1 MPIKVADPQDTK
13 PRKPPRRPD
22 GLVSPLSAEEEHST
36 RVRVGQYV
44 TETSAQRFTVLS
56 ATPVPPHE
64 DYATGDSEHTTV
76 DDPLQRRRG
85 FDELTSPE
93 RTRPGP
99 EANIGNL
106 APMLPPLD
114 EALGPGA
121 FDEDLFSQDMWPSSA
136 DLDDHLSPSAPI
148 DLDTDDLD
156 GDLDAQL
163 NAVLGSDAH
172 ERSDTGVDTGLHNI
186 PSPMEEQ
193 LETTRHRM
201 ETARPEL
208 ALRPQRAPAP
218 PVRQPSDEIGA
229 TSVRRLPLPPQHAR
243 PPEPEPP
250 PPPQPSRNIALRR
263 EPEPARNV
271 APRPP
276 EPEQPARSLGLRQE
290 PEPTRNLAPR
300 TPAPAPEPEPTR
312 NLALRPPEPE
322 PARNVAPRPP
332 EPEPQRNLALRAPPP
347 TRQQA
352 PVGPAVDSGPV
363 MVPSVIR
370 EVGTETGSEQSGA
383 TPRGP
388 LVGGRYHVLER
399 IGAGG
404 MGKVFKVVHG
414 KLGKTFA
421 LKIIRDSLAGQ
432 DKARDLFYREARMAS
447 SLSHPNVASVVDYGE
462 DEKLGAFMVMEFLQG
477 EPLHRMLKR
486 EKRLS
491 LRQAIEIIQQVAEAL
506 HYIHSKGI
514 VHCDIKTEN
523 IILLT
528 EVADAKRRRLQ
539 VKLLDFG
546 LARSTTTT
554 RNTNSLA
561 GTPHYVAPERIR
573 GQKASPSSDIYG
585 LGILFYEILTGRV
598 PWDGSV
604 DEILSG
610 HLNLAPTPPSRLLEG
625 GLDPAVEKL
634 ILRALAKTP
643 DKRHK
648 DMAAF
653 LYELR
658 TVMDMLGYGRRRG
671 GARRV
676 VVERPASQRDET
688 ARALFDACRVPMA
701 LLDRAGTIVV
711 ANSAFAQFVMGISVN
726 VEGMAVAST
735 PLARVWSTFASDLA
749 RACAGTSLR
758 RTVELQ
764 LDSGDLC
771 RLLLWLDPGLN
782 GDQAIFGVHPLD
794 G

>member
-1 MPIKVADPQDTK
+1 MPGKVADPQDTK
-13 PRKPPRRPD
+13 PRKPPRRTD
-22 GLVSPLSAEEEHST
+22 GLVTPLSAEEEPST
-36 RVRVGQYV
+36 RVRVGHYV
-44 TETSAQRFTVLS
+44 TETSGQRFTVLS
-56 ATPVPPHE
+56 ATPVPPHD
-64 DYATGDSEHTTV
+64 DYASGDAEHTTV
-76 DDPLQRRRG
+76 DDPLQRRRVFEG
-85 FDELTSPE
+85 DLTGPE
-93 RTRPGP
+93 RARTDPEGP
-99 EANIGNL
+99 IGHL
-106 APMLPPLD
+106 APMLPPLE

-121 FDEDLFSQDMWPSSA
+121 FDEDLFSQDVWPSDP
-136 DLDDHLSPSAPI
+136 DLDDHLSHSAPL
-148 DLDTDDLD
+148 DLDADDLD
-156 GDLDAQL
+156 GDLDAHL
-163 NAVLGSDAH
+163 DAH
-172 ERSDTGVDTGLHNI
+172 LGDHLDARRGARTDTGVDTGLHNV
-186 PSPMEEQ
+186 PRPLDEQ
-193 LETTRHRM
+193 LETTRHRL
-201 ETARPEL
+201 ETARPGLE
-208 ALRPQRAPAP
+208 LRPQRHNLAP
-218 PVRQPSDEIGA
+218 PVLQPDEGNLSSA
-229 TSVRRLPLPPQHAR
+229 TSVRRLPLPAQSAR
-243 PPEPEPP
+243 PTEPEPP
-250 PPPQPSRNIALRR
+250 PRNLALPPPPQPQPLPVRTVAPRSVPVQPVTPRPVAVQ
-263 EPEPARNV
+263 PV
-271 APRPP
+271 APRPVP
-276 EPEQPARSLGLRQE
+276 VQPVPAPVQPVPAR
-290 PEPTRNLAPR
+290 A
-300 TPAPAPEPEPTR
+300 APA
-312 NLALRPPEPE
+312 RPLPV
-322 PARNVAPRPP
+322 PAI
-332 EPEPQRNLALRAPPP
+332 
-347 TRQQA
+347 
-352 PVGPAVDSGPV
+352 DSGPFV
-363 MVPSVIR
+363 LPSAVHDITGESGR
-370 EVGTETGSEQSGA
+370 EPSGG

-404 MGKVFKVVHG
+404 MGKVFKVVHA

-447 SLSHPNVASVVDYGE
+447 SMAHPNIGAVVDFGE

-477 EPLHRMLKR
+477 EPLNRMLKR

-523 IILLT
+523 ILLT
-528 EVADAKRRRLQ
+528 EVPDTKRRRLQ

-546 LARSTTTT
+546 LARSTTNT

-585 LGILFYEILTGRV
+585 LGILFYEILTGHV
-598 PWDGSV
+598 PWDGTV

-610 HLNLAPTPPSRLLEG
+610 HLNLSPTPPSRVLES
-625 GLDPAVEKL
+625 LDPAVEKL

-643 DKRHK
+643 EKRHK
-648 DMAAF
+648 DIAAF

-676 VVERPASQRDET
+676 VVERPANQRDET

-701 LLDRAGTIVV
+701 LLDRAGIILV

-726 VEGMAVAST
+726 VEGIAVATTS
-735 PLARVWSTFASDLA
+735 LARVWSTFAADLA

-764 LDSGDLC
+764 LDSGELC

-782 GDQAIFGVHPLD
+782 GEQAIFGVHPLD